1 VYQSG
6 KSLHIELIIIPSHA
20 TKSIASP
27 HQASSHELP
36 LYTFNTSLSVSY
48 RISHSLGFA
57 GAVADTVGQG
67 CVFENTQFDNANP
80 VPAEYVLL
88 LSLTAS
94 HTNLPLV

>member
-48 RISHSLGFA
+48 HSIHSVGLE
-57 GAVADTVGQG
+57 GAVVPVLISFTV
-67 CVFENTQFDNANP
+67 
-80 VPAEYVLL
+80 
-88 LSLTAS
+88 TAQ
-94 HTNLPLV
+94 V